1 MKPSVGIIAEQ
12 ECAPDMGFHFG
23 MGKTINKSLR
33 QQAMFLSEQN
43 QFPARSQRNFIHD
56 FEDIIVADLALRR
69 GGQQFF
75 HGGRTPH
82 GGLDWKISQ
91 FAIRHP
97 GFNRTA

>member
-1 MKPSVGIIAEQ
+1 
-12 ECAPDMGFHFG
+12 MGFHFG

-33 QQAMFLSEQN
+33 QQAVFLSEQN
-43 QFPARSQRNFIHD
+43 QFSARSQRNFIHD
-56 FEDIIVADLALRR
+56 FEDVIVADLAQRR

-82 GGLDWKISQ
+82 GGLDWEISQ

-97 GFNRTA
+97 GFNGIT